1 MKSALAAAGLTAVCL
16 SALPAVSAVR
26 YEVRDIKTDFRTD
39 ERAMFTRPVA
49 ISHTR
54 EAVYVMDADYNEI
67 SVFGKD
73 GRFIEAFG
81 RKGEGPVEFN
91 APSAMDIVGDDLYI
105 CDTIN
110 GRIQVVGK
118 GGAYRGGF
126 PVPFDPQ
133 QICVLGKD
141 RIVLSHIPMGF
152 DGPERMIHCYS
163 GNGELLWEALDSYYT
178 GDRVYDAFRN
188 FLVLV
193 QADGKSVSVVHKSDE
208 RSILRYDHE
217 GRTLSPVR
225 VSEEY
230 AFKKLT
236 IPVKGPRKQLQGF
249 CWDASAGNGV
259 IGLLT
264 MDYTPEKDLG
274 PGRSVH
280 LIDPAGNVEGVIEFP
295 SLMLKVDLDGDRIYA
310 VDAEYRLRVFSW
322 GKP

>member
-1 MKSALAAAGLTAVCL
+1 MFAAASLAAICL
-16 SALPAVSAVR
+16 SALPAASAVR
-26 YEVRDIKTDFRTD
+26 YEVRDVKTDFQTD
-39 ERAMFTRPVA
+39 ERALFTRPVA
-49 ISHTR
+49 VTHTG

-73 GRFIEAFG
+73 GRFIKAFG
-81 RKGEGPVEFN
+81 RKGAGPVEFN
-91 APSAMDIVGDDLYI
+91 APSAMDIVEDNLYI

-110 GRIQVVGK
+110 GRIQIVGK

-133 QICVLGKD
+133 QICVLGED

-152 DGPERMIHCYS
+152 DGREPMIHCYS
-163 GNGELLWEALDSYYT
+163 GSGELLWEALDSYYT

-193 QADGKSVSVVHKSDE
+193 HTGGDSVSVVRKSDE
-208 RSILRYDHE
+208 RVILRFDSE
-217 GRTLSPVR
+217 GRALSPVR

-236 IPVKGPRKQLQGF
+236 IPVKGPRKHLQGF
-249 CWDASAGNGV
+249 CWDATAGRGM

-280 LIDPAGNVEGVIEFP
+280 LIDFAGKVEGVIEFP

-310 VDAEYRLRVFSW
+310 IDAEYRLRVFSW